1 MFESVNSKPDFLGF
15 EHEMLKFWDEKN
27 IINKYLTKNNSSDKT
42 YSFIDGPITA
52 NNPMGVH
59 HAWGRTYKDL
69 YQRYKTMQGYE
80 QRYQNGFDG
89 QGLWIEVE
97 VEKELGFKSKKDIE
111 KFGIDKFVEL
121 CKQRV
126 DKFSDIQTKQSI
138 RLGYWMD
145 WENSY
150 HTKSDENN
158 YTIWHFLKVCY
169 EKGLL
174 YEGHDVMP
182 WCRRCGTG
190 LSEHEIVTE
199 GYQEVVHKSVY
210 VKFQLEDSLNEFLVV
225 WTTTP
230 WTLPA
235 NTAAAVNPEST
246 YIKVQQNEEYYYIG
260 KNAISFLK
268 GPFDIIDELKGA
280 DLIGREYIGP
290 FDDLPVQENV
300 KHRVIA
306 WEEVGDEGT
315 GIVHIAPGAGKEDY
329 VLGKKHQLDIIAP
342 IDDSG
347 DYIEGFG
354 KFSGLNVSVVNDLIF
369 NDLKEKNILYK
380 IEQIKHRYPVCW
392 RCGEELVFRLVTEWF
407 IAVDPFRE
415 QVMDVTRKIKWIPE
429 FGLARELDW
438 LKNMDDWMISK
449 KRYYGLALPIY
460 KCDECNSFEVIGSEY
475 ELKERSVEGWDL
487 FEGHSPHKPWVDYVK
502 IKCKNCN
509 SLVSR
514 IKDVGNP
521 WLDAGIVPY
530 STLKYRSDKDY
541 WKKWFPAD
549 WISESFPGQ
558 FRNWFYSMLAMSTI
572 LENTEPYQTVFSYA
586 LMRDEKGD
594 EMHKSKGNAIWFED
608 AADEMGVDSM
618 RWLYSRQNPANNLNF
633 GFNGSNEVKR
643 RFLIPLWNVYSFFV
657 TYANIDGFVS
667 NTNNTN
673 ESTNYL
679 DKWIISELN
688 ELIDSVTNNLDNYD
702 SATASYKVEEFIE
715 LLSNWYV
722 RRNRRRF
729 WKSENDVDKQSA
741 YQSLYQCLYTLC
753 HLLAPF
759 MPFITDKIY
768 QNLVC
773 SHDDSAPVSV
783 HLGEWPISD
792 NRLIETNLSSQ
803 VRLTKNL
810 VSLGRSVRQKSGVR
824 VRQPLS
830 KILISGALITDS
842 ELQDYMNKQISEE
855 LNVKEVIFDSQSE
868 GIFKYIV
875 NLRYDL
881 LGPRL
886 GNDVNL
892 LAEGLKN
899 IDLDIIARKV
909 ISEGYVDI
917 EGFKIAKEELNI
929 QIEDISHYS
938 SIYENN
944 YVVSLD
950 TILDKDLINEGMARE
965 FVHNVQNIRKE
976 LGFNIEDRITIE
988 FQTDDELTKAIEQF
1002 EKYIS
1007 SETLSLSTTQSSID
1021 NSRSIE
1027 SNILGKSISFYIT
1040 KVN

>member
-1 MFESVNSKPDFLGF
+1 MFEPVNSRPDFIGL
-15 EHEMLKFWDEKN
+15 EYEMMKFWDEES
-27 IINKYLTKNNSSDKT
+27 IVEKYLNKNNDADKK

-126 DKFSDIQTKQSI
+126 DKFSAIQTKQSI

-145 WENSY
+145 WDNSY

-158 YTIWHFLKVCY
+158 YTIWHFLKVCC

-174 YEGHDVMP
+174 YEGNDVMP

-199 GYQEVVHKSVY
+199 GYQEVTHKSVF
-210 VKFQLEDSLNEFLVV
+210 VKFQIQNTDNEFLII

-235 NTAAAVNPEST
+235 NIAAAVNPESI
-246 YIKVQQNEEYYYIG
+246 YIKVEQNQEYYYIA
-260 KNAISFLK
+260 KNTVSFLK
-268 GPFDIIDELKGA
+268 GPYEIVEEIKGET
-280 DLIGREYIGP
+280 LVGMEYIGP
-290 FDDLPVQENV
+290 FDNLTIQKD
-300 KHRVIA
+300 VIHKVIP

-329 VLGKKHQLDIIAP
+329 ALGKKYNLTTIAP

-347 DYIEGFG
+347 DYVDGFDKYTG
-354 KFSGLNVSVVNDLIF
+354 MNVSDVNDEIF

-380 IEQIKHRYPVCW
+380 IEQIVHRYPVCW
-392 RCGEELVFRLVTEWF
+392 RCGEELVFRLVSEWF
-407 IAVDPFRE
+407 ISVDPFRE
-415 QVMDVTRKIKWIPE
+415 QIMDVTRKIRWIPE

-460 KCDECNSFEVIGSEY
+460 KCEDCNEFEVIGSEY
-475 ELKERSVEGWDL
+475 ELKERAIEGWDL

-502 IKCKNCN
+502 IECTNCK
-509 SLVSR
+509 LPLSR

-541 WKKWFPAD
+541 WSKWFPAD

-558 FRNWFYSMLAMSTI
+558 FRNWFYSMLAMSTV
-572 LENTEPYQTVFSYA
+572 LENTEPYQNVFSYA

-633 GFNGSNEVKR
+633 GFNVANEVKR

-657 TYANIDGFVS
+657 TYANIDDFVPS
-667 NTNNTN
+667 QENRKY
-673 ESTNYL
+673 TNYL
-679 DKWIISELN
+679 DRWIISELN
-688 ELIDSVTNNLDNYD
+688 ELVEFVTNNLDNYD
-702 SATASYKVEEFIE
+702 SAAASYKVEEFIE

-729 WKSENDVDKQSA
+729 WKSENDADKQFA
-741 YQSLYQCLYTLC
+741 YQALYECLYTLC

-768 QNLVC
+768 QNLVRT
-773 SHDDSAPVSV
+773 HDNKSPKSV
-783 HLGEWPISD
+783 HLGNWPISD
-792 NRLIETNLSSQ
+792 KNLIDPNLSSQ
-803 VRLTKNL
+803 VRVSKTL
-810 VSLGRSVRQKSGVR
+810 VSLGRSVRQKSGIR
-824 VRQPLS
+824 VRQPIS
-830 KILISGALITDS
+830 QIIISGAFISDN
-842 ELQDYMNKQISEE
+842 ELQEYMNQQITEE
-855 LNVKEVIFDSQSE
+855 LNVKEVVFDNSIE

-875 NLRYDL
+875 NLRFDL

-886 GNDVNL
+886 GNDINL
-892 LAEGLKN
+892 VANTLKN
-899 IDLDIIARKV
+899 MDSDLIAREA
-909 ISEGYVDI
+909 ISKGYVEIDGI
-917 EGFKIAKEELNI
+917 KIDKEEFNI
-929 QIEDISHYS
+929 QIEDISHFS

-944 YVVSLD
+944 YVVSLN
-950 TILDKDLINEGMARE
+950 TTLDENLINEGIARE
-965 FVHNVQNIRKE
+965 FIHNVQNIRKDS
-976 LGFNIEDRITIE
+976 GFNIEDRISIE
-988 FQTDDELTKAIEQF
+988 FEGDEELSKAILQF

-1007 SETLSLSTTQSSID
+1007 SETLALNLQKSNLNKKSDFEST
-1021 NSRSIE
+1021 
-1027 SNILGKSISFYIT
+1027 ILGKSISLNVS
-1040 KVN
+1040 KVH

>member
-1 MFESVNSKPDFLGF
+1 MFEPVNSRPDFIGL
-15 EHEMLKFWDEKN
+15 EYEMMKFWDEES
-27 IINKYLTKNNSSDKT
+27 IVEKYLNKNNDADKK

-126 DKFSDIQTKQSI
+126 DKFSAIQTKQSI

-145 WENSY
+145 WDNSY

-158 YTIWHFLKVCY
+158 YTIWHFLKVCC

-174 YEGHDVMP
+174 YEGNDVMP

-199 GYQEVVHKSVY
+199 GYQEVTHKSVF
-210 VKFQLEDSLNEFLVV
+210 VKFQIQNTDNEFLII

-235 NTAAAVNPEST
+235 NIAAAVNPESI
-246 YIKVQQNEEYYYIG
+246 YIKVEQNQEYYYIA
-260 KNAISFLK
+260 KNTVSFLK
-268 GPFDIIDELKGA
+268 GPYEIVEEIKGET
-280 DLIGREYIGP
+280 LVGMEYIGP
-290 FDDLPVQENV
+290 FDNLTIQKD
-300 KHRVIA
+300 VIHKVIP

-315 GIVHIAPGAGKEDY
+315 GIVHFAPGGGKEDY
-329 VLGKKHQLDIIAP
+329 ALGKKYNLTTIAP

-347 DYIEGFG
+347 DYVDGFDKYTG
-354 KFSGLNVSVVNDLIF
+354 MNVSDVNDEIF

-380 IEQIKHRYPVCW
+380 IEQIVHRYPVCW
-392 RCGEELVFRLVTEWF
+392 RCGEELVFRLVSEWF
-407 IAVDPFRE
+407 ISVDPFRE
-415 QVMDVTRKIKWIPE
+415 QIMDVTRKIRWIPE

-460 KCDECNSFEVIGSEY
+460 KCEDCNEFEVIGSEY
-475 ELKERSVEGWDL
+475 ELKERAIEGWDL

-502 IKCKNCN
+502 IECTNCK
-509 SLVSR
+509 LPLSR

-541 WKKWFPAD
+541 WSKWFPAD

-558 FRNWFYSMLAMSTI
+558 FRNWFYSMLAMSTV
-572 LENTEPYQTVFSYA
+572 LENTEPYQNVFSYA

-633 GFNGSNEVKR
+633 GFNVANEVKR

-657 TYANIDGFVS
+657 TYANIDDFVPS
-667 NTNNTN
+667 QENRKY
-673 ESTNYL
+673 TNYL
-679 DKWIISELN
+679 DRWIISELN
-688 ELIDSVTNNLDNYD
+688 ELVEFVTNNLDNYD
-702 SATASYKVEEFIE
+702 SAAASYKVEEFIE

-729 WKSENDVDKQSA
+729 WKSENDADKQFA
-741 YQSLYQCLYTLC
+741 YQALYECLYTLC

-768 QNLVC
+768 QNLVRT
-773 SHDDSAPVSV
+773 HDNKSPKSV
-783 HLGEWPISD
+783 HLGNWPISD
-792 NRLIETNLSSQ
+792 KNLIDPNLSSQ
-803 VRLTKNL
+803 VRLSKTL
-810 VSLGRSVRQKSGVR
+810 VSLGRSVRQKSGIR
-824 VRQPLS
+824 VRQPIS
-830 KILISGALITDS
+830 QIIISGAFISDN
-842 ELQDYMNKQISEE
+842 ELQEYMNQQITEE
-855 LNVKEVIFDSQSE
+855 LNVKEVVFDNSIE

-875 NLRYDL
+875 NLRFDL

-886 GNDVNL
+886 GNDINL
-892 LAEGLKN
+892 VANTLKN
-899 IDLDIIARKV
+899 MDSDLIAREA
-909 ISEGYVDI
+909 ISKGYVEIDGI
-917 EGFKIAKEELNI
+917 KIDKEEFNI
-929 QIEDISHYS
+929 QIEDISHFS

-944 YVVSLD
+944 YVVSLN
-950 TILDKDLINEGMARE
+950 TTLDENLINEGIARE
-965 FVHNVQNIRKE
+965 FIHNVQNIRKDS
-976 LGFNIEDRITIE
+976 GFNIEDRISIE
-988 FQTDDELTKAIEQF
+988 FEGDEELSKAILQF

-1007 SETLSLSTTQSSID
+1007 SETLALNLQKSNLNKKSDFEST
-1021 NSRSIE
+1021 
-1027 SNILGKSISFYIT
+1027 ILGKSISLNVS
-1040 KVN
+1040 KVH

>member
-1 MFESVNSKPDFLGF
+1 MFEPVNSRPDFIGL
-15 EHEMLKFWDEKN
+15 EYEMMKFWDEES
-27 IINKYLTKNNSSDKT
+27 IVEKYLNKNNDADKK

-126 DKFSDIQTKQSI
+126 DKFSAIQTKQSI

-145 WENSY
+145 WDNSY

-158 YTIWHFLKVCY
+158 YTIWHFLKVCC

-174 YEGHDVMP
+174 YEGNDVMP

-199 GYQEVVHKSVY
+199 GYQEVTHKSVF
-210 VKFQLEDSLNEFLVV
+210 VKFQIQNTDNEFLII

-235 NTAAAVNPEST
+235 NIAAAVNPESI
-246 YIKVQQNEEYYYIG
+246 YIKVEQNQEYYDIA
-260 KNAISFLK
+260 KNTVSFLK
-268 GPFDIIDELKGA
+268 GPYEIVEEIKGET
-280 DLIGREYIGP
+280 LVGMEYIGP
-290 FDDLPVQENV
+290 FDNLTIQKD
-300 KHRVIA
+300 VIHKVIP

-329 VLGKKHQLDIIAP
+329 ALGKKYNLTTIAP

-347 DYIEGFG
+347 DYVDGFDKYTG
-354 KFSGLNVSVVNDLIF
+354 MNVSNVNDEIF

-380 IEQIKHRYPVCW
+380 IEQIVHRYPVCW
-392 RCGEELVFRLVTEWF
+392 RCGEELVFRLVSEWF
-407 IAVDPFRE
+407 ISVDPFRE
-415 QVMDVTRKIKWIPE
+415 QIMDVTRKIRWIPE

-460 KCDECNSFEVIGSEY
+460 KCEDCNEFEVIGSEY
-475 ELKERSVEGWDL
+475 ELKERAIEGWDL

-502 IKCKNCN
+502 IECTNCK
-509 SLVSR
+509 LPLSR

-541 WKKWFPAD
+541 WSKWFPAD

-558 FRNWFYSMLAMSTI
+558 FRNWFYSMLAMSTV
-572 LENTEPYQTVFSYA
+572 LENTEPYQNVFSYA

-633 GFNGSNEVKR
+633 GFNVANEVKR

-657 TYANIDGFVS
+657 TYANIDDFVPS
-667 NTNNTN
+667 QENRKY
-673 ESTNYL
+673 TNYL
-679 DKWIISELN
+679 DRWIISELN
-688 ELIDSVTNNLDNYD
+688 ELVEFVTNNLDNYD
-702 SATASYKVEEFIE
+702 SAAASYKVEEFIE

-729 WKSENDVDKQSA
+729 WKSENDADKQFA
-741 YQSLYQCLYTLC
+741 YQALYECLYTLC

-768 QNLVC
+768 QNLVRT
-773 SHDDSAPVSV
+773 HDNKSPKSV
-783 HLGEWPISD
+783 HLGNWPISD
-792 NRLIETNLSSQ
+792 KNLIDPNLSSQ
-803 VRLTKNL
+803 VRLSKTL
-810 VSLGRSVRQKSGVR
+810 VSLGRSVRQKSGIR
-824 VRQPLS
+824 VRQPIS
-830 KILISGALITDS
+830 QIIISGAFISDN
-842 ELQDYMNKQISEE
+842 ELQEYMNQQITEE
-855 LNVKEVIFDSQSE
+855 LNVKEVVFDNSIE

-875 NLRYDL
+875 NLRFDL

-886 GNDVNL
+886 GNDINL
-892 LAEGLKN
+892 VANTLKN
-899 IDLDIIARKV
+899 MDSDLIAREA
-909 ISEGYVDI
+909 ISKGYVEIDGI
-917 EGFKIAKEELNI
+917 KIDKEEFNI
-929 QIEDISHYS
+929 QIEDISHFS

-944 YVVSLD
+944 YVVSLN
-950 TILDKDLINEGMARE
+950 TTLDENLINEGIARE
-965 FVHNVQNIRKE
+965 FIHNVQNIRKDS
-976 LGFNIEDRITIE
+976 GFNIEDRISIE
-988 FQTDDELTKAIEQF
+988 FEGDEELSKAILQF

-1007 SETLSLSTTQSSID
+1007 SETLALNLQKSNLNKKSDFEST
-1021 NSRSIE
+1021 
-1027 SNILGKSISFYIT
+1027 ILGKSISLNVS
-1040 KVN
+1040 KVH

>member
-1 MFESVNSKPDFLGF
+1 MFEPVNSRPDFIGL
-15 EHEMLKFWDEKN
+15 EYEMMKFWDEES
-27 IINKYLTKNNSSDKT
+27 IVEKYLNKNNDADKK

-126 DKFSDIQTKQSI
+126 DKFSAIQTKQSI

-145 WENSY
+145 WDNSY

-158 YTIWHFLKVCY
+158 YTIWHFLKVCC

-174 YEGHDVMP
+174 YEGNDVMP

-199 GYQEVVHKSVY
+199 GYQEVTHKSVF
-210 VKFQLEDSLNEFLVV
+210 VKFQIQNTDNEFLII

-235 NTAAAVNPEST
+235 NIAAAVNPESI
-246 YIKVQQNEEYYYIG
+246 YIKVEQNQEYYYIA
-260 KNAISFLK
+260 KITVSFLK
-268 GPFDIIDELKGA
+268 GPYEIVEEIKGET
-280 DLIGREYIGP
+280 LVGMEYIGP
-290 FDDLPVQENV
+290 FDNLTIQKD
-300 KHRVIA
+300 VIHKVIP

-329 VLGKKHQLDIIAP
+329 ALGKKYNLTTIAP

-347 DYIEGFG
+347 DYVDGFDKYTG
-354 KFSGLNVSVVNDLIF
+354 MNVSDVNDEIF

-380 IEQIKHRYPVCW
+380 IEQIVHRYPVCW
-392 RCGEELVFRLVTEWF
+392 RCGEELVFRLVSEWF
-407 IAVDPFRE
+407 ISVDPFRE
-415 QVMDVTRKIKWIPE
+415 QIMDVTRKIRWIPE

-460 KCDECNSFEVIGSEY
+460 KCEDCNEFEVIGSEY
-475 ELKERSVEGWDL
+475 ELKERAIEGWDL

-502 IKCKNCN
+502 IECTNCK
-509 SLVSR
+509 LPLSR

-541 WKKWFPAD
+541 WSKWFPAD

-558 FRNWFYSMLAMSTI
+558 FRNWFYSMLAMSTV
-572 LENTEPYQTVFSYA
+572 LENTEPYQNVFSYA

-633 GFNGSNEVKR
+633 GFNVANEVKR

-657 TYANIDGFVS
+657 TYANIDDFVPS
-667 NTNNTN
+667 QENRKY
-673 ESTNYL
+673 TNYL
-679 DKWIISELN
+679 DRWIISELN
-688 ELIDSVTNNLDNYD
+688 ELVEFVTNNLDNYD
-702 SATASYKVEEFIE
+702 SAAASYKVEEFIE

-729 WKSENDVDKQSA
+729 WKSENDADKQFA
-741 YQSLYQCLYTLC
+741 YQALYECLYTLC

-768 QNLVC
+768 QNLVRT
-773 SHDDSAPVSV
+773 HDNKSPKSV
-783 HLGEWPISD
+783 HLGNWPISD
-792 NRLIETNLSSQ
+792 KNLIDPNLSSQ
-803 VRLTKNL
+803 VRLSKTL
-810 VSLGRSVRQKSGVR
+810 VSLGRSVRQKSGIR
-824 VRQPLS
+824 VRQPIS
-830 KILISGALITDS
+830 QIIISGAFISDN
-842 ELQDYMNKQISEE
+842 ELQEYMNQQITEE
-855 LNVKEVIFDSQSE
+855 LNVKEVVFDNSIE

-875 NLRYDL
+875 NLRFDL

-886 GNDVNL
+886 GNDINL
-892 LAEGLKN
+892 VANTLKN
-899 IDLDIIARKV
+899 MDSDLIAREA
-909 ISEGYVDI
+909 ISKGYVEIDGI
-917 EGFKIAKEELNI
+917 KIDKEEFNI
-929 QIEDISHYS
+929 QIEDISHFS

-944 YVVSLD
+944 YVVSLN
-950 TILDKDLINEGMARE
+950 TTLDENLINEGIARE
-965 FVHNVQNIRKE
+965 FIHNVQNIRKDS
-976 LGFNIEDRITIE
+976 GFNIEDRISIE
-988 FQTDDELTKAIEQF
+988 FEGDEELSKAILQF

-1007 SETLSLSTTQSSID
+1007 SETLALNLQKSNLNKKSDFEST
-1021 NSRSIE
+1021 
-1027 SNILGKSISFYIT
+1027 ILGKSISLNVS
-1040 KVN
+1040 KVH

>member
-1 MFESVNSKPDFLGF
+1 MFEPVNSRPDFIGL
-15 EHEMLKFWDEKN
+15 EYEMMKFWDDET
-27 IINKYLTKNNSSDKT
+27 IVDQYLNKNNEAEKK

-126 DKFSDIQTKQSI
+126 DKFSDIQTRQSI

-145 WENSY
+145 WDNSY

-158 YTIWHFLKVCY
+158 YTIWHFLKVCC

-174 YEGHDVMP
+174 YEGNDVMP

-199 GYQEVVHKSVY
+199 GYQEVTHKSVY
-210 VKFQLEDSLNEFLVV
+210 VKFQIQNTDNEFLII

-235 NTAAAVNPEST
+235 NIAAAVNPESI
-246 YIKVQQNEEYYYIG
+246 YIKVEQNQEYYYIA
-260 KNAISFLK
+260 KNTVSFLK
-268 GPFDIIDELKGA
+268 GPYEIIEEIKGET
-280 DLIGREYIGP
+280 LIGTEYIGP
-290 FDDLPVQENV
+290 FDNLTIQKEVIH
-300 KHRVIA
+300 KVIA

-329 VLGKKHQLDIIAP
+329 ALGKKYNLTTIAP

-347 DYIEGFG
+347 DYVEGFDKYTG
-354 KFSGLNVSVVNDLIF
+354 MNVSAVNDEIF
-369 NDLKEKNILYK
+369 KDLKEKNILYK

-392 RCGEELVFRLVTEWF
+392 RCGEELVFRLVSEWF
-407 IAVDPFRE
+407 ISVDPFRE
-415 QVMDVTRKIKWIPE
+415 QIMDVTRKIKWIPE

-460 KCDECNSFEVIGSEY
+460 KCEECNEFEVIGSEY
-475 ELKERSVEGWDL
+475 ELKERAIEGWDL

-502 IKCKNCN
+502 IECKKCKVP
-509 SLVSR
+509 LSR

-530 STLKYRSDKDY
+530 STLKYRSDKEY
-541 WKKWFPAD
+541 WSKWFPAD

-558 FRNWFYSMLAMSTI
+558 FRNWFYSMLAMSTV
-572 LENTEPYQTVFSYA
+572 LENTEPYQNVFSYA

-633 GFNGSNEVKR
+633 GFNVANEVKR

-657 TYANIDGFVS
+657 TYANIDDFVPS
-667 NTNNTN
+667 K
-673 ESTNYL
+673 ESRQYTNYL

-688 ELIDSVTNNLDNYD
+688 ELVEFVTNSLDNYD
-702 SATASYKVEEFIE
+702 SAAASYKVEEFIE

-729 WKSENDVDKQSA
+729 WKSENDEDKQFA
-741 YQSLYQCLYTLC
+741 YQALYDCLYTLC

-768 QNLVC
+768 QNLVR
-773 SHDDSAPVSV
+773 SHNNKSPKSV
-783 HLGEWPISD
+783 HLGDWPISNKNLVD
-792 NRLIETNLSSQ
+792 PNLSSQ
-803 VRLTKNL
+803 VRLSKTL
-810 VSLGRSVRQKSGVR
+810 VSLGRSVRQKSGIR
-824 VRQPLS
+824 VRQPIS
-830 KILISGALITDS
+830 QIIISGAFISDN
-842 ELQDYMNKQISEE
+842 ELQEYMNQQITEE
-855 LNVKEVIFDSQSE
+855 LNVKEVVFDNKIE

-886 GNDVNL
+886 GNDINL
-892 LAEGLKN
+892 VANSLKN
-899 IDLDIIARKV
+899 MDSDLIAREA
-909 ISEGYVDI
+909 IANGYVEIDGI
-917 EGFKIAKEELNI
+917 KIDKEEFNI
-929 QIEDISHYS
+929 QIEDISHFS

-944 YVVSLD
+944 YVVSLN
-950 TILDKDLINEGMARE
+950 TILDENLINEGIARE
-965 FVHNVQNIRKE
+965 FIHNVQNIRKDS
-976 LGFNIEDRITIE
+976 GFNIEDRISIE
-988 FQTDDELTKAIEQF
+988 FEGDAELQF

-1007 SETLSLSTTQSSID
+1007 SETLAL
-1021 NSRSIE
+1021 NLKE
-1027 SNILGKSISFYIT
+1027 SNLNLNGDFKSTILGKEISLNIS
-1040 KVN
+1040 KVL

>member
-1 MFESVNSKPDFLGF
+1 MFEPVNSRPDFIGL
-15 EHEMLKFWDEKN
+15 EYEMMKFWDEES
-27 IINKYLTKNNSSDKT
+27 IVEKYLNKNNDADKK

-126 DKFSDIQTKQSI
+126 DKFSAIQTKQSI

-145 WENSY
+145 WDNCY

-158 YTIWHFLKVCY
+158 YTIWHFLKVCC

-174 YEGHDVMP
+174 YEGNDVMP

-199 GYQEVVHKSVY
+199 GYQEVTHKSVF
-210 VKFQLEDSLNEFLVV
+210 VKFQIQNTDNEFLII

-235 NTAAAVNPEST
+235 NIAAAVNPESI
-246 YIKVQQNEEYYYIG
+246 YIKVEQNQEYYYIA
-260 KNAISFLK
+260 KNTVSFLK
-268 GPFDIIDELKGA
+268 GPYEIVEEIKGET
-280 DLIGREYIGP
+280 LVGMEYIGP
-290 FDDLPVQENV
+290 FDNLTIQKD
-300 KHRVIA
+300 VIHKVIP

-329 VLGKKHQLDIIAP
+329 ALGKKYNLTTIAP

-347 DYIEGFG
+347 DYVDGFDKYTG
-354 KFSGLNVSVVNDLIF
+354 MNVSDVNDEIF

-380 IEQIKHRYPVCW
+380 IEQIVHRYPVCW
-392 RCGEELVFRLVTEWF
+392 RCGEELVFRLVSEWF
-407 IAVDPFRE
+407 ISVDPFRE
-415 QVMDVTRKIKWIPE
+415 QIMDVTRKIRWIPE

-460 KCDECNSFEVIGSEY
+460 KCEDCNEFEVIGSEY
-475 ELKERSVEGWDL
+475 ELKERAIEGWDL

-502 IKCKNCN
+502 IECTNCK
-509 SLVSR
+509 LPLSR

-541 WKKWFPAD
+541 WSKWFPAD

-558 FRNWFYSMLAMSTI
+558 FRNWFYSMLAMSTV
-572 LENTEPYQTVFSYA
+572 LENTEPYQNVFSYA

-633 GFNGSNEVKR
+633 GFNVANEVKR

-657 TYANIDGFVS
+657 TYANIDDFVPS
-667 NTNNTN
+667 QENRKY
-673 ESTNYL
+673 TNYL
-679 DKWIISELN
+679 DRWIISELN
-688 ELIDSVTNNLDNYD
+688 ELVEFVTNNLDNYD
-702 SATASYKVEEFIE
+702 SAAASYKVEEFIE

-729 WKSENDVDKQSA
+729 WKSENDADKQFA
-741 YQSLYQCLYTLC
+741 YQALYECLYTLC

-768 QNLVC
+768 QNLVRT
-773 SHDDSAPVSV
+773 HDNKSPKSV
-783 HLGEWPISD
+783 HLGNWPISD
-792 NRLIETNLSSQ
+792 KNLIDPNLSSQ
-803 VRLTKNL
+803 VRLSKTL
-810 VSLGRSVRQKSGVR
+810 VSLGRSVRQKSGIR
-824 VRQPLS
+824 VRQPIS
-830 KILISGALITDS
+830 QIIISGAFISDN
-842 ELQDYMNKQISEE
+842 ELQEYMNQQITEE
-855 LNVKEVIFDSQSE
+855 LNVKEVVFDNSIE

-875 NLRYDL
+875 NLRFDL

-886 GNDVNL
+886 GNDINL
-892 LAEGLKN
+892 VANTLKN
-899 IDLDIIARKV
+899 MDSDLIAREA
-909 ISEGYVDI
+909 ISKGYVEIDGI
-917 EGFKIAKEELNI
+917 KIDKEEFNI
-929 QIEDISHYS
+929 QIEDISHFS

-944 YVVSLD
+944 YVVSLN
-950 TILDKDLINEGMARE
+950 TTLDENLINEGIARE
-965 FVHNVQNIRKE
+965 FIHNVQNIRKDS
-976 LGFNIEDRITIE
+976 GFNIEDRISIE
-988 FQTDDELTKAIEQF
+988 FEGDEELSKAILQF

-1007 SETLSLSTTQSSID
+1007 SETLALNLQKSNLNKKSDFEST
-1021 NSRSIE
+1021 
-1027 SNILGKSISFYIT
+1027 ILGKSISLNVS
-1040 KVN
+1040 KVH

>member
-1 MFESVNSKPDFLGF
+1 MFEPVNSRPDFIGL
-15 EHEMLKFWDEKN
+15 EYEMMKFWDKES
-27 IINKYLTKNNSSDKT
+27 IVEKYLNKNNDADKK

-111 KFGIDKFVEL
+111 KFGVDKFVEL

-126 DKFSDIQTKQSI
+126 DKFSAIQTKQSI

-145 WENSY
+145 WDNSY

-174 YEGHDVMP
+174 YEGNDVMP

-199 GYQEVVHKSVY
+199 GYQEVTHKSVF
-210 VKFQLEDSLNEFLVV
+210 VKFKIQNTDNEYLII

-235 NTAAAVNPEST
+235 NIAAAVNPEST
-246 YIKVQQNEEYYYIG
+246 YIKVEQNQEYYYIAQ
-260 KNAISFLK
+260 NAVSFLK
-268 GPFDIIDELKGA
+268 GPYEIIEEIKGET
-280 DLIGREYIGP
+280 LVGIEYIGP
-290 FDDLPVQENV
+290 FDNLSIQKDVI
-300 KHRVIA
+300 HRVIP

-329 VLGKKHQLDIIAP
+329 ALGKKYNLTTIAP

-347 DYIEGFG
+347 DYVDGFDKYTG
-354 KFSGLNVSVVNDLIF
+354 MNVSTVNDTIF
-369 NDLKEKNILYK
+369 SDLKEKSILYK

-392 RCGEELVFRLVTEWF
+392 RCGEELVFRLVSEWF
-407 IAVDPFRE
+407 ISVDPFR
-415 QVMDVTRKIKWIPE
+415 QQIMDVTRKIRWIPE

-460 KCDECNSFEVIGSEY
+460 KCEECNEFEVIGSEY
-475 ELKERSVEGWDL
+475 ELKERSIEGWDL

-502 IKCKNCN
+502 IECKNCK
-509 SLVSR
+509 SVLSR

-541 WKKWFPAD
+541 WSKWFPAD

-558 FRNWFYSMLAMSTI
+558 FRNWFYSMLAMSTV
-572 LENTEPYQTVFSYA
+572 LENTEPYQNVFSYA
-586 LMRDEKGD
+586 LMRDEKGY

-608 AADEMGVDSM
+608 AADDMGVDSM

-633 GFNGSNEVKR
+633 GFNVANEVKR

-657 TYANIDGFVS
+657 TYANIDNFIPS
-667 NTNNTN
+667 LENRKY
-673 ESTNYL
+673 TNYL
-679 DKWIISELN
+679 DRWIISELN
-688 ELIDSVTNNLDNYD
+688 ELVEFVTNNLDNYD
-702 SATASYKVEEFIE
+702 SAAASYKVEEFIE

-729 WKSENDVDKQSA
+729 WKSENDEDKQYA
-741 YQSLYQCLYTLC
+741 YQALYDCLYTLC

-768 QNLVC
+768 QNLVR
-773 SHDDSAPVSV
+773 SHNNQTPSSV
-783 HLGEWPISD
+783 HLGEWPIAD
-792 NRLIETNLSSQ
+792 KNLIDPNLSSQ
-803 VRLTKNL
+803 VRLSKTL
-810 VSLGRSVRQKSGVR
+810 VSLGRSVRQKTGIR
-824 VRQPLS
+824 VRQPIS
-830 KILISGALITDS
+830 QIIISGAFISDN
-842 ELQDYMNKQISEE
+842 ELQDYMNQQISEE
-855 LNVKEVIFDSQSE
+855 LNVKEVVFDNQIE

-881 LGPRL
+881 LGPKL
-886 GNDVNL
+886 GNDINRVSDS
-892 LAEGLKN
+892 LK
-899 IDLDIIARKV
+899 IMDTDLVAREAIAK
-909 ISEGYVDI
+909 GYVEIDDI
-917 EGFKIAKEELNI
+917 KIDKDEFNI
-929 QIEDISHYS
+929 QIEDISHFS

-944 YVVSLD
+944 YVVSLN
-950 TILDKDLINEGMARE
+950 TTLDENLINEGIARE
-965 FVHNVQNIRKE
+965 FIHYIQNIRKE
-976 LGFNIEDRITIE
+976 VGFNIEDRINIE
-988 FQTDDELTKAIEQF
+988 FEGDKELTSAILQF
-1002 EKYIS
+1002 ENYIS
-1007 SETLSLSTTQSSID
+1007 SETLALNIQ
-1021 NSRSIE
+1021 E
-1027 SNILGKSISFYIT
+1027 SNIEENSGFKSTILGKDISLNIS
-1040 KVN
+1040 KIL

>member
-1 MFESVNSKPDFLGF
+1 MFEPVNSRPDFIGL
-15 EHEMLKFWDEKN
+15 EYEMMKFWDEES
-27 IINKYLTKNNSSDKT
+27 IVEKYLNKNNDADKK

-126 DKFSDIQTKQSI
+126 DKFSAIQTKQSI

-145 WENSY
+145 WDNSY

-158 YTIWHFLKVCY
+158 YTIWHFLKVCC

-174 YEGHDVMP
+174 YEGNDVMP

-199 GYQEVVHKSVY
+199 GYQEVTHKSVF
-210 VKFQLEDSLNEFLVV
+210 VKFQIQNTDNEFLII

-235 NTAAAVNPEST
+235 NIAAAVNPESI
-246 YIKVQQNEEYYYIG
+246 YIKVEQNQEYYYIA
-260 KNAISFLK
+260 KNTVSFLK
-268 GPFDIIDELKGA
+268 GPYEIVEEIKGET
-280 DLIGREYIGP
+280 LVGMEYIGP
-290 FDDLPVQENV
+290 FDNLTIQKD
-300 KHRVIA
+300 VIHKVIP

-329 VLGKKHQLDIIAP
+329 ALGKKYNLTTIAP

-347 DYIEGFG
+347 DYVDGFDKYTG
-354 KFSGLNVSVVNDLIF
+354 MNVSDVNDEIF

-380 IEQIKHRYPVCW
+380 IEQIVHRYPVCW
-392 RCGEELVFRLVTEWF
+392 RCGEELVFRLVSEWF
-407 IAVDPFRE
+407 ISVDPFRE
-415 QVMDVTRKIKWIPE
+415 QIMDVTRKIRWIPE

-460 KCDECNSFEVIGSEY
+460 KCEDCNEFEVIGSEY
-475 ELKERSVEGWDL
+475 ELKERAIEGWDL

-502 IKCKNCN
+502 IECTNCK
-509 SLVSR
+509 LPLSR

-541 WKKWFPAD
+541 WSKWFPAD

-558 FRNWFYSMLAMSTI
+558 FRNWFYSMLAMSTV
-572 LENTEPYQTVFSYA
+572 LENTEPYQNVFSYA

-633 GFNGSNEVKR
+633 GFNVANEVKR

-657 TYANIDGFVS
+657 TYANIDDFVPS
-667 NTNNTN
+667 QENRKY
-673 ESTNYL
+673 TNYL
-679 DKWIISELN
+679 DRWIISELN
-688 ELIDSVTNNLDNYD
+688 ELVEFVTNNLDNYD
-702 SATASYKVEEFIE
+702 SAAASYKVEEFIE

-729 WKSENDVDKQSA
+729 WKSENDADKQFA
-741 YQSLYQCLYTLC
+741 YQALYECLYTLC

-768 QNLVC
+768 QNLVRT
-773 SHDDSAPVSV
+773 HDNKSPKSV
-783 HLGEWPISD
+783 HLGNWPISD
-792 NRLIETNLSSQ
+792 KNLIDPNLSSQ
-803 VRLTKNL
+803 VRLSKTL
-810 VSLGRSVRQKSGVR
+810 VSLGRSVRQKSGIR
-824 VRQPLS
+824 VRQPIS
-830 KILISGALITDS
+830 QIIISGAFISDN
-842 ELQDYMNKQISEE
+842 ELQEYMNQQITEE
-855 LNVKEVIFDSQSE
+855 LNVKEVVFDNSIE

-875 NLRYDL
+875 NLRFDL

-886 GNDVNL
+886 GNDINL
-892 LAEGLKN
+892 VANTLKN
-899 IDLDIIARKV
+899 MDSDLIAREA
-909 ISEGYVDI
+909 ISKGYVEIDGI
-917 EGFKIAKEELNI
+917 KIDKEEFNI
-929 QIEDISHYS
+929 QIEDISHFS

-944 YVVSLD
+944 YVVSLN
-950 TILDKDLINEGMARE
+950 TTLDENLINEGIARE
-965 FVHNVQNIRKE
+965 FIHNVQNIRKDS
-976 LGFNIEDRITIE
+976 GFNIEDRISIE
-988 FQTDDELTKAIEQF
+988 FEGDEELSKAILQF

-1007 SETLSLSTTQSSID
+1007 SETLALNLQKSNLNKKSDFEST
-1021 NSRSIE
+1021 
-1027 SNILGKSISFYIT
+1027 ILGKSISLNVS
-1040 KVN
+1040 KVH

>member
-1 MFESVNSKPDFLGF
+1 MFEPVNSRPDFIGL
-15 EHEMLKFWDEKN
+15 EYEMMKFWDEES
-27 IINKYLTKNNSSDKT
+27 IVEKYLNKNNDADKK

-126 DKFSDIQTKQSI
+126 DKFSAIQTKQSI

-145 WENSY
+145 WDNSY

-158 YTIWHFLKVCY
+158 YTIWHFLKVCC

-174 YEGHDVMP
+174 YEGNDVMP

-199 GYQEVVHKSVY
+199 GYQEVTHKSVF
-210 VKFQLEDSLNEFLVV
+210 VKFQIQNTDNEFLII

-235 NTAAAVNPEST
+235 NIAAAVNPESI
-246 YIKVQQNEEYYYIG
+246 YIKVEQNQEYYYIA
-260 KNAISFLK
+260 KNTVSFLK
-268 GPFDIIDELKGA
+268 GPYEIVEEIKGET
-280 DLIGREYIGP
+280 LVGMEYIGP
-290 FDDLPVQENV
+290 FDNLTIQKE
-300 KHRVIA
+300 VIHKVIP

-329 VLGKKHQLDIIAP
+329 ALGKKYNLTTIAP

-347 DYIEGFG
+347 DYVDGFDKYTG
-354 KFSGLNVSVVNDLIF
+354 MNVSNVNDEIF

-380 IEQIKHRYPVCW
+380 IEQIVHRYPVCW
-392 RCGEELVFRLVTEWF
+392 RCGEELVFRLVSEWF
-407 IAVDPFRE
+407 ISVDPFRE
-415 QVMDVTRKIKWIPE
+415 QIMDVTRKIRWIPE

-460 KCDECNSFEVIGSEY
+460 KCEDCNEFEVIGSEY
-475 ELKERSVEGWDL
+475 ELKERAIEGWDL

-502 IKCKNCN
+502 IECTNCK
-509 SLVSR
+509 LPLSR

-541 WKKWFPAD
+541 WSKWFPAD

-558 FRNWFYSMLAMSTI
+558 FRNWFYSMLAMSTV
-572 LENTEPYQTVFSYA
+572 LENTEPYQNVFSYA

-633 GFNGSNEVKR
+633 GFNVANEVKR

-657 TYANIDGFVS
+657 TYANIDDFVPS
-667 NTNNTN
+667 QENRKY
-673 ESTNYL
+673 TNYL
-679 DKWIISELN
+679 DRWIISELN
-688 ELIDSVTNNLDNYD
+688 ELVEFVTNNLDNYD
-702 SATASYKVEEFIE
+702 SAAASYKVEEFIE

-729 WKSENDVDKQSA
+729 WKSENDADKQFA
-741 YQSLYQCLYTLC
+741 YQALYECLYTLC

-768 QNLVC
+768 QNLVRT
-773 SHDDSAPVSV
+773 HDNKSPESV
-783 HLGEWPISD
+783 HLGNWPISD
-792 NRLIETNLSSQ
+792 KNLIDPNLSSQ
-803 VRLTKNL
+803 VRLSKTL
-810 VSLGRSVRQKSGVR
+810 VSLGRSVRQKSGIR
-824 VRQPLS
+824 VRQPIS
-830 KILISGALITDS
+830 QIIISGAFISDN
-842 ELQDYMNKQISEE
+842 ELQEYMNQQITEE
-855 LNVKEVIFDSQSE
+855 LNVKEVIFDNTIE

-875 NLRYDL
+875 NLRFDL

-886 GNDVNL
+886 GNDINL
-892 LAEGLKN
+892 VANTLKN
-899 IDLDIIARKV
+899 MDSDLIAREA
-909 ISEGYVDI
+909 ISKGYVEIDGI
-917 EGFKIAKEELNI
+917 KIDKEEFNI
-929 QIEDISHYS
+929 QIEDISHFS

-944 YVVSLD
+944 YVVSLN
-950 TILDKDLINEGMARE
+950 TTLDENLINEGIARE
-965 FVHNVQNIRKE
+965 FIHNVQNIRKDS
-976 LGFNIEDRITIE
+976 GFNIEDRISIE
-988 FQTDDELTKAIEQF
+988 FEGDEELSKAILQF

-1007 SETLSLSTTQSSID
+1007 SETLALNLQKSNLNKKSDFEST
-1021 NSRSIE
+1021 
-1027 SNILGKSISFYIT
+1027 ILGKSISLNVS
-1040 KVN
+1040 KVH

>member
-1 MFESVNSKPDFLGF
+1 MFEPVNSRPDFIGL
-15 EHEMLKFWDEKN
+15 EYEMMKFWDEES
-27 IINKYLTKNNSSDKT
+27 IVEKYLNKNNDADKK

-69 YQRYKTMQGYE
+69 YQRYKTMQGCE

-126 DKFSDIQTKQSI
+126 DKFSAIQTKQSI

-145 WENSY
+145 WDNSY

-158 YTIWHFLKVCY
+158 YTIWHFLKVCC

-174 YEGHDVMP
+174 YEGNDVMP

-199 GYQEVVHKSVY
+199 GYQEVTHKSVF
-210 VKFQLEDSLNEFLVV
+210 VKFQIQNTDNEFLII

-235 NTAAAVNPEST
+235 NIAAAVNPESI
-246 YIKVQQNEEYYYIG
+246 YIKVEQNQEYYYIA
-260 KNAISFLK
+260 KNTVSFLK
-268 GPFDIIDELKGA
+268 GPYEIVEEIKGET
-280 DLIGREYIGP
+280 LVGMEYIGP
-290 FDDLPVQENV
+290 FDNLTIQKD
-300 KHRVIA
+300 VIHKVIP

-329 VLGKKHQLDIIAP
+329 ALGKKYNLTTIAP

-347 DYIEGFG
+347 DYVDGFDKYTG
-354 KFSGLNVSVVNDLIF
+354 MNVSNVNDEIF

-380 IEQIKHRYPVCW
+380 IEQIVHRYPVCW
-392 RCGEELVFRLVTEWF
+392 RCGEELVFRLVSEWF
-407 IAVDPFRE
+407 ISVDPFRE
-415 QVMDVTRKIKWIPE
+415 QIMDVTSKIRWIPE

-460 KCDECNSFEVIGSEY
+460 KCEDCNEFEVIGSEY
-475 ELKERSVEGWDL
+475 ELKERAIEGWDL

-502 IKCKNCN
+502 IECTNCK
-509 SLVSR
+509 LPLSR

-541 WKKWFPAD
+541 WSKWFPAD

-558 FRNWFYSMLAMSTI
+558 FRNWFYSMLAMSTV
-572 LENTEPYQTVFSYA
+572 LENTEPYQNVFSYA

-633 GFNGSNEVKR
+633 GFNVANEVKR

-657 TYANIDGFVS
+657 TYANIDDFVPS
-667 NTNNTN
+667 QENRKY
-673 ESTNYL
+673 TNYL
-679 DKWIISELN
+679 DRWIISELN
-688 ELIDSVTNNLDNYD
+688 ELVEFVTNNLDNYD
-702 SATASYKVEEFIE
+702 SAAASYKVEEFIE

-729 WKSENDVDKQSA
+729 WKSENDADKQFA
-741 YQSLYQCLYTLC
+741 YQALYECLYTLC

-768 QNLVC
+768 QNLVRT
-773 SHDDSAPVSV
+773 HDNKSPKSV
-783 HLGEWPISD
+783 HLGNWPISD
-792 NRLIETNLSSQ
+792 KNLIDPNLSSQ
-803 VRLTKNL
+803 VRLSKTL
-810 VSLGRSVRQKSGVR
+810 VSLGRSVRQKSGIR
-824 VRQPLS
+824 VRQPIS
-830 KILISGALITDS
+830 QIIISGAFISDN
-842 ELQDYMNKQISEE
+842 ELQEYMNQQITEE
-855 LNVKEVIFDSQSE
+855 LNVKEVVFDNSIE

-875 NLRYDL
+875 NLRFDL

-886 GNDVNL
+886 GNDINL
-892 LAEGLKN
+892 VANTLKN
-899 IDLDIIARKV
+899 MDSDLIAREA
-909 ISEGYVDI
+909 ISKGYVEIDGI
-917 EGFKIAKEELNI
+917 KIDKEEFNI
-929 QIEDISHYS
+929 QIEDISHFS

-944 YVVSLD
+944 YVVSLN
-950 TILDKDLINEGMARE
+950 TTLDENLINEGIARE
-965 FVHNVQNIRKE
+965 FIHNVQNIRKDS
-976 LGFNIEDRITIE
+976 GFNIEDRISIE
-988 FQTDDELTKAIEQF
+988 FEGDEELSKAILQF

-1007 SETLSLSTTQSSID
+1007 SETLALNLQKSNLNKKSDFEST
-1021 NSRSIE
+1021 
-1027 SNILGKSISFYIT
+1027 ILGKSISLNVS
-1040 KVN
+1040 KVH

>member
-1 MFESVNSKPDFLGF
+1 MFEPVNSRPDFIGL
-15 EHEMLKFWDEKN
+15 EYEMMKFWDEES
-27 IINKYLTKNNSSDKT
+27 IVEKYLNKNNDADKK

-126 DKFSDIQTKQSI
+126 DKFSAIQTKQSI

-145 WENSY
+145 WDNSY

-158 YTIWHFLKVCY
+158 YTIWHFLKVCC

-174 YEGHDVMP
+174 YEGNDVMP

-199 GYQEVVHKSVY
+199 GYQEVTHKSVF
-210 VKFQLEDSLNEFLVV
+210 VKFQIQNTDNEFLII

-235 NTAAAVNPEST
+235 NIAAAVNPESI
-246 YIKVQQNEEYYYIG
+246 YIKVEQNQEYYYIA
-260 KNAISFLK
+260 KNTVSFLK
-268 GPFDIIDELKGA
+268 GPYEIVEEIKGET
-280 DLIGREYIGP
+280 LVGMEYIGP
-290 FDDLPVQENV
+290 FDNLTIQKE
-300 KHRVIA
+300 VIHKVIP

-329 VLGKKHQLDIIAP
+329 ALGKKYNLTTIAP

-347 DYIEGFG
+347 DYVDGFDKYTG
-354 KFSGLNVSVVNDLIF
+354 MNVSDVNDEIF

-380 IEQIKHRYPVCW
+380 IEQIVHRYPVCW
-392 RCGEELVFRLVTEWF
+392 RCGEELVFRLVSEWF
-407 IAVDPFRE
+407 ISVDPFRE
-415 QVMDVTRKIKWIPE
+415 QIMDVTRKIRWIPE

-460 KCDECNSFEVIGSEY
+460 KCEDCNEFEVIGSEY
-475 ELKERSVEGWDL
+475 ELKQRAIEGWDL

-502 IKCKNCN
+502 IECKNCK
-509 SLVSR
+509 LPLSR

-541 WKKWFPAD
+541 WSKWFPAD

-558 FRNWFYSMLAMSTI
+558 FRNWFYSMLAMSTV
-572 LENTEPYQTVFSYA
+572 LENTEPYQNVFSYA

-633 GFNGSNEVKR
+633 GFNVANEVKR

-657 TYANIDGFVS
+657 TYANIDDFVPS
-667 NTNNTN
+667 QENRKY
-673 ESTNYL
+673 TNYL
-679 DKWIISELN
+679 DRWIISELN
-688 ELIDSVTNNLDNYD
+688 ELVEFVTNNLDNYD
-702 SATASYKVEEFIE
+702 SAAASYKVEEFIE

-729 WKSENDVDKQSA
+729 WKSENDADKQFA
-741 YQSLYQCLYTLC
+741 YQALYECLYTLC

-768 QNLVC
+768 QNLVR
-773 SHDDSAPVSV
+773 SHDNKSPKSV
-783 HLGEWPISD
+783 HLGHWPISD
-792 NRLIETNLSSQ
+792 KKLIHPNLSSQ
-803 VRLTKNL
+803 VRLSKTL
-810 VSLGRSVRQKSGVR
+810 VSLGRSVRQKSGIR
-824 VRQPLS
+824 VRQPIS
-830 KILISGALITDS
+830 QIIISGAFISDN
-842 ELQDYMNKQISEE
+842 ELQEYMNQQITEE
-855 LNVKEVIFDSQSE
+855 LNVKEVIFDNTIE

-875 NLRYDL
+875 NLRFDL

-886 GNDVNL
+886 GNDINL
-892 LAEGLKN
+892 VANTLKN
-899 IDLDIIARKV
+899 MDSDLIAREA
-909 ISEGYVDI
+909 ISKGYVEIDGI
-917 EGFKIAKEELNI
+917 KIDKEEFNI
-929 QIEDISHYS
+929 QIEDISHFS

-944 YVVSLD
+944 YVVSLN
-950 TILDKDLINEGMARE
+950 TTLDENLINEGIARE
-965 FVHNVQNIRKE
+965 FIHNVQNIRKDS
-976 LGFNIEDRITIE
+976 GFNIEDRISIE
-988 FQTDDELTKAIEQF
+988 FEGDEELSRAILQF

-1007 SETLSLSTTQSSID
+1007 SETLALNLQKSNLNKKSDFEST
-1021 NSRSIE
+1021 
-1027 SNILGKSISFYIT
+1027 ILGKSISLNVS
-1040 KVN
+1040 KVP

>member
-1 MFESVNSKPDFLGF
+1 MFEPVNSRPDFIGL
-15 EHEMLKFWDEKN
+15 EYEMMKFWDDET
-27 IINKYLTKNNSSDKT
+27 IVDQYLNKNNESEKK

-126 DKFSDIQTKQSI
+126 DKFSDIQTRQSI

-145 WENSY
+145 WDNSY

-158 YTIWHFLKVCY
+158 YTIWHFLKVCC

-174 YEGHDVMP
+174 YEGNDVMP

-199 GYQEVVHKSVY
+199 GYQEVTHKSVY
-210 VKFQLEDSLNEFLVV
+210 VKFQIQNTDNEFLII

-235 NTAAAVNPEST
+235 NIAAAVNPESI
-246 YIKVQQNEEYYYIG
+246 YIKVEQNQEYYYIA
-260 KNAISFLK
+260 KNTVSFLK
-268 GPFDIIDELKGA
+268 GPYEIIEEIKGET
-280 DLIGREYIGP
+280 LIGTEYIGP
-290 FDDLPVQENV
+290 FDNLTIQKEVIH
-300 KHRVIA
+300 KVIA

-329 VLGKKHQLDIIAP
+329 ALGKKYNLTTIAP

-347 DYIEGFG
+347 DYVEGFDKYTG
-354 KFSGLNVSVVNDLIF
+354 MNVSAVNDEIF
-369 NDLKEKNILYK
+369 KDLKEKNILYK

-392 RCGEELVFRLVTEWF
+392 RCGEELVFRLVSEWF
-407 IAVDPFRE
+407 ISVDPFRE
-415 QVMDVTRKIKWIPE
+415 QIMDVTRKIKWIPE

-460 KCDECNSFEVIGSEY
+460 KCEECNEFEVIGSEY
-475 ELKERSVEGWDL
+475 ELKERAIEGWDL

-502 IKCKNCN
+502 IECKKCKVP
-509 SLVSR
+509 LSR

-530 STLKYRSDKDY
+530 STLKYRSDKEY
-541 WKKWFPAD
+541 WSKWFPAD

-558 FRNWFYSMLAMSTI
+558 FRNWFYSMLAMSTV
-572 LENTEPYQTVFSYA
+572 LENTEPYQNVFSYA

-633 GFNGSNEVKR
+633 GFNVANEVKR

-657 TYANIDGFVS
+657 TYANIDDFVPS
-667 NTNNTN
+667 Q
-673 ESTNYL
+673 ESRQYTNYL

-688 ELIDSVTNNLDNYD
+688 ELVEFVTNSLDNYD
-702 SATASYKVEEFIE
+702 SAAASYKVEEFIE

-729 WKSENDVDKQSA
+729 WKSENDEDKQFA
-741 YQSLYQCLYTLC
+741 YQALYDCLYTLC

-768 QNLVC
+768 QNLVR
-773 SHDDSAPVSV
+773 SHNNQSPKSV
-783 HLGEWPISD
+783 HLGDWPTSNKNLVD
-792 NRLIETNLSSQ
+792 PNLSSQ
-803 VRLTKNL
+803 VRLSKTL
-810 VSLGRSVRQKSGVR
+810 VSLGRSVRQKSGIR
-824 VRQPLS
+824 VRQPIS
-830 KILISGALITDS
+830 QIIISGAFISDN
-842 ELQDYMNKQISEE
+842 ELQEYMNQQITEE
-855 LNVKEVIFDSQSE
+855 LNVKEVVFDNKIE

-886 GNDVNL
+886 GNDINL
-892 LAEGLKN
+892 VANSLKN
-899 IDLDIIARKV
+899 MDSDLIAREA
-909 ISEGYVDI
+909 IANGYVEIDGI
-917 EGFKIAKEELNI
+917 KIDKEEFNI
-929 QIEDISHYS
+929 QIEDISHFS

-944 YVVSLD
+944 YVVSLN
-950 TILDKDLINEGMARE
+950 TILDENLINEGIARE
-965 FVHNVQNIRKE
+965 FIHNVQNIRKDS
-976 LGFNIEDRITIE
+976 GFNIEDRISIE
-988 FQTDDELTKAIEQF
+988 FEGDAELSKAILQF

-1007 SETLSLSTTQSSID
+1007 SETLAL
-1021 NSRSIE
+1021 NLKE
-1027 SNILGKSISFYIT
+1027 SNLNLNGDFKSTILGKEISLNIS
-1040 KVN
+1040 KVL

>member
-1 MFESVNSKPDFLGF
+1 MFEPVNSRPDFIGL
-15 EHEMLKFWDEKN
+15 EYEMMKFWDEES
-27 IINKYLTKNNSSDKT
+27 IVEKYLNKNNDADKK

-126 DKFSDIQTKQSI
+126 DKFSAIQTKQSI

-145 WENSY
+145 WDNSY

-158 YTIWHFLKVCY
+158 YTIWHFLKVCC

-174 YEGHDVMP
+174 YEGNDVMP

-199 GYQEVVHKSVY
+199 GYQEVTHKSVF
-210 VKFQLEDSLNEFLVV
+210 VKFQIQNTDNEFLII

-235 NTAAAVNPEST
+235 NIAAAVNPESI
-246 YIKVQQNEEYYYIG
+246 YIKVEQNQEYYYIA
-260 KNAISFLK
+260 KNTVSFLK
-268 GPFDIIDELKGA
+268 GPYEIVEEIKGET
-280 DLIGREYIGP
+280 LVGMEYIGP
-290 FDDLPVQENV
+290 FDNLTIQKD
-300 KHRVIA
+300 VIHKVIP

-315 GIVHIAPGAGKEDY
+315 GIVHIAPGAGKEVY
-329 VLGKKHQLDIIAP
+329 ALGKKYNLTTIAP

-347 DYIEGFG
+347 DYVDGFDKYTG
-354 KFSGLNVSVVNDLIF
+354 MNVSDVNDEIF

-380 IEQIKHRYPVCW
+380 IEQIVHRYPVCW
-392 RCGEELVFRLVTEWF
+392 RCGEELVFRLVSEWF
-407 IAVDPFRE
+407 ISVDPFRE
-415 QVMDVTRKIKWIPE
+415 QIMDVTRKIRWIPE

-460 KCDECNSFEVIGSEY
+460 KCEDCNEFEVIGSEY
-475 ELKERSVEGWDL
+475 ELKERAIEGWDL

-502 IKCKNCN
+502 IECTNCK
-509 SLVSR
+509 LPLSR

-541 WKKWFPAD
+541 WSKWFPAD

-558 FRNWFYSMLAMSTI
+558 FRNWFYSMLAMSTV
-572 LENTEPYQTVFSYA
+572 LENTEPYQNVFSYA

-633 GFNGSNEVKR
+633 GFNVANEVKR

-657 TYANIDGFVS
+657 TYANIDDFVPS
-667 NTNNTN
+667 QENRKY
-673 ESTNYL
+673 TNYL
-679 DKWIISELN
+679 DRWIISELN
-688 ELIDSVTNNLDNYD
+688 ELVEFVTNNLDNYD
-702 SATASYKVEEFIE
+702 SAAASYKVEEFIE

-729 WKSENDVDKQSA
+729 WKSENDADKQFA
-741 YQSLYQCLYTLC
+741 YQALYECLYTLC

-768 QNLVC
+768 QNLVRT
-773 SHDDSAPVSV
+773 HDNKSPKSV
-783 HLGEWPISD
+783 HLGNWPISD
-792 NRLIETNLSSQ
+792 KNLIDPNLSSQ
-803 VRLTKNL
+803 VRLSKTL
-810 VSLGRSVRQKSGVR
+810 VSLGRSVRQKSGIR
-824 VRQPLS
+824 VRQPIS
-830 KILISGALITDS
+830 QIIISGAFISDN
-842 ELQDYMNKQISEE
+842 ELQEYMNQQITEE
-855 LNVKEVIFDSQSE
+855 LNVKEVVFDNSIE

-875 NLRYDL
+875 NLRFDL

-886 GNDVNL
+886 GNDINL
-892 LAEGLKN
+892 VANTLKN
-899 IDLDIIARKV
+899 MDSDLIAREA
-909 ISEGYVDI
+909 ISKGYVEIDGI
-917 EGFKIAKEELNI
+917 KIDKEEFNI
-929 QIEDISHYS
+929 QIEDISHFS

-944 YVVSLD
+944 YVVSLN
-950 TILDKDLINEGMARE
+950 TTLDENLINEGIARE
-965 FVHNVQNIRKE
+965 FIHNVQNIRKDS
-976 LGFNIEDRITIE
+976 GFNIEDRISIE
-988 FQTDDELTKAIEQF
+988 FEGDEELSKAILQF

-1007 SETLSLSTTQSSID
+1007 SETLALNLQKSNLNKKSDFEST
-1021 NSRSIE
+1021 
-1027 SNILGKSISFYIT
+1027 ILGKSISLNVS
-1040 KVN
+1040 KVH

>member
-1 MFESVNSKPDFLGF
+1 MFEPVNSRPDFIGL
-15 EHEMLKFWDEKN
+15 EYEMMKFWDEES
-27 IINKYLTKNNSSDKT
+27 IVEKYLNKNNDADKK

-126 DKFSDIQTKQSI
+126 DKFSAIQTKQSI

-145 WENSY
+145 WDNSY

-158 YTIWHFLKVCY
+158 YTIWHFLKVCC

-174 YEGHDVMP
+174 YEGNDVMP

-199 GYQEVVHKSVY
+199 GYQEVTHKSVF
-210 VKFQLEDSLNEFLVV
+210 VKFQIQNTDNEFLII

-235 NTAAAVNPEST
+235 NIAAAVNPESI
-246 YIKVQQNEEYYYIG
+246 YIKVEQNQEYYYIA
-260 KNAISFLK
+260 KNTVSFLK
-268 GPFDIIDELKGA
+268 GPYEIVEEIKGET
-280 DLIGREYIGP
+280 LVGMEYIGP
-290 FDDLPVQENV
+290 FDNLTIQKD
-300 KHRVIA
+300 VIHKVIP

-329 VLGKKHQLDIIAP
+329 ALGKKYNLTTIAP

-347 DYIEGFG
+347 DYVDGFDKYTG
-354 KFSGLNVSVVNDLIF
+354 MNVSDVNDEIF

-380 IEQIKHRYPVCW
+380 IEQIVHRYPVCW
-392 RCGEELVFRLVTEWF
+392 RCGEELVFRLVSEWF
-407 IAVDPFRE
+407 ISVDPFRE
-415 QVMDVTRKIKWIPE
+415 QIMDVTRKIRWIPE

-460 KCDECNSFEVIGSEY
+460 KCEDCNEFEVIGSEY
-475 ELKERSVEGWDL
+475 ELKERAIEGWDL

-502 IKCKNCN
+502 IECTNCK
-509 SLVSR
+509 LPLSR

-541 WKKWFPAD
+541 WSKWFPAD

-558 FRNWFYSMLAMSTI
+558 FRNWFYSMLAMSTV
-572 LENTEPYQTVFSYA
+572 LENTEPYQNVFSYA

-633 GFNGSNEVKR
+633 GFNVANEVKR

-657 TYANIDGFVS
+657 TYANIDDFVPS
-667 NTNNTN
+667 QENRKY
-673 ESTNYL
+673 TNYL
-679 DKWIISELN
+679 DRWIISELN
-688 ELIDSVTNNLDNYD
+688 ELVEFVTNNLDNYD
-702 SATASYKVEEFIE
+702 SAAASYKVEEFIE

-729 WKSENDVDKQSA
+729 WKSENDADKQFA
-741 YQSLYQCLYTLC
+741 YQALYECLYTLC

-768 QNLVC
+768 QNLVRT
-773 SHDDSAPVSV
+773 HDNKSPKSV
-783 HLGEWPISD
+783 HLGNWPISD
-792 NRLIETNLSSQ
+792 KNLIDPNLSSQ
-803 VRLTKNL
+803 VRLSKTL
-810 VSLGRSVRQKSGVR
+810 VSLGRSVRQKSGIR
-824 VRQPLS
+824 VRQPIS
-830 KILISGALITDS
+830 QIIISGAFISDN
-842 ELQDYMNKQISEE
+842 ELQEYMNQQITEE
-855 LNVKEVIFDSQSE
+855 LNVKEVVFDNSIE

-875 NLRYDL
+875 NLRFDL

-886 GNDVNL
+886 GNDINL
-892 LAEGLKN
+892 VANTLKN
-899 IDLDIIARKV
+899 MDSDLIAREA
-909 ISEGYVDI
+909 ISKGYVEIDGI
-917 EGFKIAKEELNI
+917 KIDEEFNI
-929 QIEDISHYS
+929 QIEDISHFS

-944 YVVSLD
+944 YVVSLN
-950 TILDKDLINEGMARE
+950 TTLDENLINEGIARE
-965 FVHNVQNIRKE
+965 FIHNVQNIRKDS
-976 LGFNIEDRITIE
+976 GFNIEDRISIE
-988 FQTDDELTKAIEQF
+988 FEGDEELSKAILQF

-1007 SETLSLSTTQSSID
+1007 SETLALNLQKSNLNKKSDFEST
-1021 NSRSIE
+1021 
-1027 SNILGKSISFYIT
+1027 ILGKSISLNVS
-1040 KVN
+1040 KVH

>member
-1 MFESVNSKPDFLGF
+1 MFEPVNSRPDFIGL
-15 EHEMLKFWDEKN
+15 EYEMMKFWDEES
-27 IINKYLTKNNSSDKT
+27 IVQQYLNKNNDADKK

-126 DKFSDIQTKQSI
+126 DKFSGIQTEQSI

-145 WENSY
+145 WDNSY

-174 YEGHDVMP
+174 YEGNDVMP

-199 GYQEVVHKSVY
+199 GYQEVTHKSVF
-210 VKFQLEDSLNEFLVV
+210 VKFQIQNTDNEFLII

-235 NTAAAVNPEST
+235 NIAAAVNPESI
-246 YIKVQQNEEYYYIG
+246 YIKVEQNQEYYYIA
-260 KNAISFLK
+260 KNTVSFLK
-268 GPFDIIDELKGA
+268 GPYEIVEEIKGET
-280 DLIGREYIGP
+280 LVGKEYIGP
-290 FDDLPVQENV
+290 FDNLTIQKE
-300 KHRVIA
+300 VIHKVIP

-329 VLGKKHQLDIIAP
+329 ALGKKYSLTTIAP

-347 DYIEGFG
+347 DYVEGFDKYTG
-354 KFSGLNVSVVNDLIF
+354 MNVSNVNDEIF
-369 NDLKEKNILYK
+369 KELKEKNILYK

-392 RCGEELVFRLVTEWF
+392 RCGEELVFRLVSEWF
-407 IAVDPFRE
+407 ISVDPFRE
-415 QVMDVTRKIKWIPE
+415 QIMDVTRKIKWIPE

-460 KCDECNSFEVIGSEY
+460 KCEECNEFEVIGSEF
-475 ELKERSVEGWDL
+475 ELKERAIEGWDL

-502 IKCKNCN
+502 IDCKSCK
-509 SLVSR
+509 SPLSR

-541 WKKWFPAD
+541 WSKWFPAD

-558 FRNWFYSMLAMSTI
+558 FRNWFYSMLAMSTV
-572 LENTEPYQTVFSYA
+572 LENTEPYQNVFSYA

-633 GFNGSNEVKR
+633 GFNVANEVKR

-657 TYANIDGFVS
+657 TYANIDDFIPS
-667 NTNNTN
+667 QKDRRY
-673 ESTNYL
+673 TNYL
-679 DKWIISELN
+679 DRWIISELN
-688 ELIDSVTNNLDNYD
+688 ELVEFVTNNLDNYD
-702 SATASYKVEEFIE
+702 SAAASYKVEEFIE

-729 WKSENDVDKQSA
+729 WKSENDEDKQLA
-741 YQSLYQCLYTLC
+741 YQALYECLNTLC

-768 QNLVC
+768 QNLVR
-773 SHDDSAPVSV
+773 SHSNQSPKSV
-783 HLGEWPISD
+783 HLGHWPKPDAS
-792 NRLIETNLSSQ
+792 LIEPNLSSQ
-803 VRLTKNL
+803 VRLSKTL
-810 VSLGRSVRQKSGVR
+810 VSLGRSVRQKTGIR
-824 VRQPLS
+824 VRQPIS
-830 KILISGALITDS
+830 QIIISGAFISDN
-842 ELQDYMNKQISEE
+842 ELQEYMNQQISEE
-855 LNVKEVIFDSQSE
+855 LNVKEVIFDNQIE

-886 GNDVNL
+886 GNDINIVAN
-892 LAEGLKN
+892 GLKN
-899 IDLDIIARKV
+899 IDSDLIAREV
-909 ISEGYVDI
+909 ISKGSVQIDGIDI
-917 EGFKIAKEELNI
+917 DKEELNI
-929 QIEDISHYS
+929 QIEDISHFS

-944 YVVSLD
+944 YVVSLN
-950 TILDKDLINEGMARE
+950 TTLDANLINEGIARE
-965 FVHNVQNIRKE
+965 FIHNVQNIRKE
-976 LGFNIEDRITIE
+976 AGFNIEDRISIE
-988 FQTDDELTKAIEQF
+988 FQGERELSEAILQF

-1007 SETLSLSTTQSSID
+1007 SETLALKIE
-1021 NSRSIE
+1021 E
-1027 SNILGKSISFYIT
+1027 SNLNHSGDFKSTILGKEISLNIS
-1040 KVN
+1040 KVI

>member
-1 MFESVNSKPDFLGF
+1 MFEPVNSRPDFIGL
-15 EHEMLKFWDEKN
+15 EYEMMKFWDEES
-27 IINKYLTKNNSSDKT
+27 IVEKYLNKNNDADKK

-126 DKFSDIQTKQSI
+126 DKFSAIQTKQSI

-145 WENSY
+145 WDNSY

-158 YTIWHFLKVCY
+158 YTIWHFLKVCC

-174 YEGHDVMP
+174 YEGNDVMP

-199 GYQEVVHKSVY
+199 GYQEVTHKSVF
-210 VKFQLEDSLNEFLVV
+210 VKFQIQNTDNEFLII

-235 NTAAAVNPEST
+235 NIAAAVNPESI
-246 YIKVQQNEEYYYIG
+246 YIKVEQNQEYYYIA
-260 KNAISFLK
+260 KNTVSFLK
-268 GPFDIIDELKGA
+268 GPYEIVEEIKGET
-280 DLIGREYIGP
+280 LVGMEYIGP
-290 FDDLPVQENV
+290 FDNLTIQKD
-300 KHRVIA
+300 VIHKVIP

-329 VLGKKHQLDIIAP
+329 ALGKKYNLTTIAP

-347 DYIEGFG
+347 DYVDGFDKYTG
-354 KFSGLNVSVVNDLIF
+354 MNVSNVNDEIF

-380 IEQIKHRYPVCW
+380 IEQIVHRYPVCW
-392 RCGEELVFRLVTEWF
+392 RCGEELVFRLVSEWF
-407 IAVDPFRE
+407 ISVDPFRE
-415 QVMDVTRKIKWIPE
+415 QIMDVTRKIRWIPE

-460 KCDECNSFEVIGSEY
+460 KCEDCNEFEVIGSEY
-475 ELKERSVEGWDL
+475 ELKERAIEGWDL

-502 IKCKNCN
+502 IECTNCK
-509 SLVSR
+509 LPLSR

-541 WKKWFPAD
+541 WSKWFPAD

-558 FRNWFYSMLAMSTI
+558 FRNWFYSMLAMSTV
-572 LENTEPYQTVFSYA
+572 LENTEPYQNVFSYA

-633 GFNGSNEVKR
+633 GFNVANEVKR

-657 TYANIDGFVS
+657 TYANIDDFVPS
-667 NTNNTN
+667 QENRKY
-673 ESTNYL
+673 TNYL
-679 DKWIISELN
+679 DRWIISELN
-688 ELIDSVTNNLDNYD
+688 ELVEFVTNNLDNYD
-702 SATASYKVEEFIE
+702 SAAASYKVEEFIE

-729 WKSENDVDKQSA
+729 WKSENDADKQFA
-741 YQSLYQCLYTLC
+741 YQALYECLYTLC

-768 QNLVC
+768 QNLVRT
-773 SHDDSAPVSV
+773 HDNKSPESV
-783 HLGEWPISD
+783 HLGKWPISD
-792 NRLIETNLSSQ
+792 KNLIDPNLSSQ
-803 VRLTKNL
+803 VRLSKTL
-810 VSLGRSVRQKSGVR
+810 VSLGRSVRQKSGIR
-824 VRQPLS
+824 VRQPIS
-830 KILISGALITDS
+830 QIIISGAFISDN
-842 ELQDYMNKQISEE
+842 ELQEYMNQQITEE
-855 LNVKEVIFDSQSE
+855 LNVKEVVFDNSIE

-875 NLRYDL
+875 NLRFDL

-886 GNDVNL
+886 GNDINL
-892 LAEGLKN
+892 VANTLKN
-899 IDLDIIARKV
+899 MDSDLIAREA
-909 ISEGYVDI
+909 ISKGYVEIDGI
-917 EGFKIAKEELNI
+917 KIDKEEFNI
-929 QIEDISHYS
+929 QIEDISHFS

-944 YVVSLD
+944 YVVSLN
-950 TILDKDLINEGMARE
+950 TTLDENLINEGIARE
-965 FVHNVQNIRKE
+965 FIHNVQNIRKDS
-976 LGFNIEDRITIE
+976 GFNIEDRISIE
-988 FQTDDELTKAIEQF
+988 FEGDEELSKAILQF

-1007 SETLSLSTTQSSID
+1007 SETLALNLQKSNLNKKSDFEST
-1021 NSRSIE
+1021 
-1027 SNILGKSISFYIT
+1027 ILGKSISLNVS
-1040 KVN
+1040 KVH

>member
-1 MFESVNSKPDFLGF
+1 MFEPVNSRPDFIGL
-15 EHEMLKFWDEKN
+15 EYEMMKFWDEES
-27 IINKYLTKNNSSDKT
+27 IVEKYLNKNNDADKK

-126 DKFSDIQTKQSI
+126 DKFSAIQTKQSI

-145 WENSY
+145 WDNSY

-158 YTIWHFLKVCY
+158 YTIWHFLKVCC

-174 YEGHDVMP
+174 YEGNDVMP

-199 GYQEVVHKSVY
+199 GYQEVTHKSVF
-210 VKFQLEDSLNEFLVV
+210 VKFQIQNTDNEFLII

-235 NTAAAVNPEST
+235 NIAAAVNPESI
-246 YIKVQQNEEYYYIG
+246 YIKVEQNQEYYYIA
-260 KNAISFLK
+260 KNTVSFLK
-268 GPFDIIDELKGA
+268 GPYEIVEEIKGET
-280 DLIGREYIGP
+280 LVGMEYIGP
-290 FDDLPVQENV
+290 FDNLTIQKE
-300 KHRVIA
+300 VIHKVIP

-329 VLGKKHQLDIIAP
+329 ALGKKYNLTTIAP

-347 DYIEGFG
+347 DYVDGFDKYTG
-354 KFSGLNVSVVNDLIF
+354 MNVSDVNDEIF

-380 IEQIKHRYPVCW
+380 IEQIVHRYPVCW
-392 RCGEELVFRLVTEWF
+392 RCGEELVFRLVSEWF
-407 IAVDPFRE
+407 ISVDPFRE
-415 QVMDVTRKIKWIPE
+415 QIMDVTRKIRWIPE

-460 KCDECNSFEVIGSEY
+460 KCEDCNEFEVIGSEY
-475 ELKERSVEGWDL
+475 ELKERAIEGWDL

-502 IKCKNCN
+502 IECTNCK
-509 SLVSR
+509 LPLSR

-541 WKKWFPAD
+541 WSKWFPAD

-558 FRNWFYSMLAMSTI
+558 FRNWFYSMLAMSTV
-572 LENTEPYQTVFSYA
+572 LENTEPYQNVFSYA

-633 GFNGSNEVKR
+633 GFNVANEVKR

-657 TYANIDGFVS
+657 TYANIDDFVPS
-667 NTNNTN
+667 QENRKY
-673 ESTNYL
+673 TNYL
-679 DKWIISELN
+679 DRWIISELN
-688 ELIDSVTNNLDNYD
+688 ELVEFVTNNLDNYD
-702 SATASYKVEEFIE
+702 SAAASYKVEEFIE

-729 WKSENDVDKQSA
+729 WKSENDADKQFA
-741 YQSLYQCLYTLC
+741 YQALYECLYTLC

-768 QNLVC
+768 QNLVRT
-773 SHDDSAPVSV
+773 HDNKSPKSV
-783 HLGEWPISD
+783 HLGNWPISD
-792 NRLIETNLSSQ
+792 KNLIDPNLSSQ
-803 VRLTKNL
+803 VRLSKTL
-810 VSLGRSVRQKSGVR
+810 VSLGRSVRQKSGIR
-824 VRQPLS
+824 VRQPIS
-830 KILISGALITDS
+830 QIIISGAFISDN
-842 ELQDYMNKQISEE
+842 ELQEYMNQQITEE
-855 LNVKEVIFDSQSE
+855 LNVKEVVFDNSIE

-875 NLRYDL
+875 NLRFDL

-886 GNDVNL
+886 GNDINL
-892 LAEGLKN
+892 VANTLKN
-899 IDLDIIARKV
+899 MDSDLIAREA
-909 ISEGYVDI
+909 ISKGYVEIDGI
-917 EGFKIAKEELNI
+917 KIDKEEFNI
-929 QIEDISHYS
+929 QIEDISHFS

-944 YVVSLD
+944 YVVSLN
-950 TILDKDLINEGMARE
+950 TTLDENLINEGIARE
-965 FVHNVQNIRKE
+965 FIHNVQNIRKDS
-976 LGFNIEDRITIE
+976 GFNIEDRISIE
-988 FQTDDELTKAIEQF
+988 FEGDEELSKAILQF

-1007 SETLSLSTTQSSID
+1007 SETLALNLQKSNLNKKSDFEST
-1021 NSRSIE
+1021 
-1027 SNILGKSISFYIT
+1027 ILGKSISLNVS
-1040 KVN
+1040 KVH

>member
-1 MFESVNSKPDFLGF
+1 MFEPVNSRPDFIGL
-15 EHEMLKFWDEKN
+15 EYEMMKFWDEES
-27 IINKYLTKNNSSDKT
+27 IVEKYLNKNNDADKK

-126 DKFSDIQTKQSI
+126 DKFSAIQTKQSI

-145 WENSY
+145 WDNSY

-174 YEGHDVMP
+174 YEGNDVMP

-199 GYQEVVHKSVY
+199 GYQEVTHKSVF
-210 VKFQLEDSLNEFLVV
+210 VKFQIQNTDDEFLII

-235 NTAAAVNPEST
+235 NIAAAVNPESI
-246 YIKVQQNEEYYYIG
+246 YIKVEQNQEYYYIA
-260 KNAISFLK
+260 KNTVSFLK
-268 GPFDIIDELKGA
+268 DPYEIVEEIKGET
-280 DLIGREYIGP
+280 LVGMEYIGP
-290 FDDLPVQENV
+290 FDNLTIQKD
-300 KHRVIA
+300 VIHKVIP

-329 VLGKKHQLDIIAP
+329 ALGKKYNLTTIAP

-347 DYIEGFG
+347 DYVDGFDKYTG
-354 KFSGLNVSVVNDLIF
+354 MNVSNVNDEIF

-380 IEQIKHRYPVCW
+380 IEQIVHRYPVCW
-392 RCGEELVFRLVTEWF
+392 RCGEELVFRLVSEWF
-407 IAVDPFRE
+407 ISVDPFRE
-415 QVMDVTRKIKWIPE
+415 QIMDVTRKIRWIPE

-460 KCDECNSFEVIGSEY
+460 KCEDCNEFEVIGSEY
-475 ELKERSVEGWDL
+475 ELKERAIEGWDL

-502 IKCKNCN
+502 IECTNCK
-509 SLVSR
+509 LPLSR

-541 WKKWFPAD
+541 WSKWFPAD

-558 FRNWFYSMLAMSTI
+558 FRNWFYSMLAMSTV
-572 LENTEPYQTVFSYA
+572 LENTEPYQNVFSYA

-633 GFNGSNEVKR
+633 GFNVANEVKR

-657 TYANIDGFVS
+657 TYANIDDFVPS
-667 NTNNTN
+667 Q
-673 ESTNYL
+673 EKRKYTNYL
-679 DKWIISELN
+679 DRWIISELN
-688 ELIDSVTNNLDNYD
+688 ELVEFVTNNLDNYD
-702 SATASYKVEEFIE
+702 SAAASYKVEEFIE

-729 WKSENDVDKQSA
+729 WKSENDADKQFA
-741 YQSLYQCLYTLC
+741 YQALYECLYTLC

-768 QNLVC
+768 QNLVRT
-773 SHDDSAPVSV
+773 HDNKSPKSV
-783 HLGEWPISD
+783 HLGNWPISD
-792 NRLIETNLSSQ
+792 KNLIDPNLSSQ
-803 VRLTKNL
+803 VRLSKTL
-810 VSLGRSVRQKSGVR
+810 VSLGRSVRQKSGIR
-824 VRQPLS
+824 VRQPIS
-830 KILISGALITDS
+830 QIIISGAFISDN
-842 ELQDYMNKQISEE
+842 ELQEYMNQQITEE
-855 LNVKEVIFDSQSE
+855 LNVKEVVFDNSIE

-875 NLRYDL
+875 NLRFDL

-886 GNDVNL
+886 GNDINL
-892 LAEGLKN
+892 VANTLKN
-899 IDLDIIARKV
+899 MDSDLIAREA
-909 ISEGYVDI
+909 ISKGYVEIDGI
-917 EGFKIAKEELNI
+917 KIDKEEFNI
-929 QIEDISHYS
+929 QIEDISHFS

-944 YVVSLD
+944 YVVSLN
-950 TILDKDLINEGMARE
+950 TTLDENLINEGIARE
-965 FVHNVQNIRKE
+965 FIHNVQNIRKDS
-976 LGFNIEDRITIE
+976 GFNIEDRISIE
-988 FQTDDELTKAIEQF
+988 FEGDEELSKAILQF

-1007 SETLSLSTTQSSID
+1007 SETLALNLQKSNLNKKSDFEST
-1021 NSRSIE
+1021 
-1027 SNILGKSISFYIT
+1027 ILGKSISLNVS
-1040 KVN
+1040 KVH

>member
-1 MFESVNSKPDFLGF
+1 MFEPVNSRPDFIGL
-15 EHEMLKFWDEKN
+15 EYEMMKFWDEES
-27 IINKYLTKNNSSDKT
+27 IVEKYLNKNNDADKK

-126 DKFSDIQTKQSI
+126 DKFSAIQTKQSI

-145 WENSY
+145 WDNSY

-158 YTIWHFLKVCY
+158 YTIWHFLKVCC

-174 YEGHDVMP
+174 YEGNDVMP
-182 WCRRCGTG
+182 WCRRCGTV

-199 GYQEVVHKSVY
+199 GYQEVTHKSVF
-210 VKFQLEDSLNEFLVV
+210 VKFQIQNTDNEFLII

-235 NTAAAVNPEST
+235 NIAAAVNPESI
-246 YIKVQQNEEYYYIG
+246 YIKVEQNQEYYYIA
-260 KNAISFLK
+260 KNTVSFLK
-268 GPFDIIDELKGA
+268 GPYEIVEEIKGET
-280 DLIGREYIGP
+280 LVGMEYIGP
-290 FDDLPVQENV
+290 FDNLTIQKD
-300 KHRVIA
+300 VIHKVIP

-329 VLGKKHQLDIIAP
+329 ALGKKYNLTTIAP

-347 DYIEGFG
+347 DYVDGFDKYTG
-354 KFSGLNVSVVNDLIF
+354 MNVSNVNDEIF

-380 IEQIKHRYPVCW
+380 IEQIVHRYPVCW
-392 RCGEELVFRLVTEWF
+392 RCGEELVFRLVSEWF
-407 IAVDPFRE
+407 ISVDPFRE
-415 QVMDVTRKIKWIPE
+415 QIMDVTRKIRWIPE

-460 KCDECNSFEVIGSEY
+460 KCEDCNEFEVIGSEY
-475 ELKERSVEGWDL
+475 ELKERAIEGWDL

-502 IKCKNCN
+502 IECTNCK
-509 SLVSR
+509 LPLSR

-541 WKKWFPAD
+541 WSKWFPAD

-558 FRNWFYSMLAMSTI
+558 FRNWFYSMLAMSTV
-572 LENTEPYQTVFSYA
+572 LENTEPYQNVFSYA

-633 GFNGSNEVKR
+633 GFNVANEVKR

-657 TYANIDGFVS
+657 TYANIDDFVPS
-667 NTNNTN
+667 QENRKY
-673 ESTNYL
+673 TNYL
-679 DKWIISELN
+679 DRWIISELN
-688 ELIDSVTNNLDNYD
+688 ELVEFVTNNLDNYD
-702 SATASYKVEEFIE
+702 SAAASYKVEEFIE

-729 WKSENDVDKQSA
+729 WKSENDADKQFA
-741 YQSLYQCLYTLC
+741 YQALYECLYTLC

-768 QNLVC
+768 QNLVRT
-773 SHDDSAPVSV
+773 HDNKSPKSV
-783 HLGEWPISD
+783 HLGNWPISD
-792 NRLIETNLSSQ
+792 KNLIDPNLSSQ
-803 VRLTKNL
+803 VRLSKTL
-810 VSLGRSVRQKSGVR
+810 VSLGRSVRQKSGIR
-824 VRQPLS
+824 VRQPIS
-830 KILISGALITDS
+830 QIIISGAFISDN
-842 ELQDYMNKQISEE
+842 ELQEYMNQQITEE
-855 LNVKEVIFDSQSE
+855 LNVKEVVFDNSIE

-875 NLRYDL
+875 NLRFDL

-886 GNDVNL
+886 GNDINL
-892 LAEGLKN
+892 VANTLKN
-899 IDLDIIARKV
+899 MDSDLIAREA
-909 ISEGYVDI
+909 ISKGYVEIDGI
-917 EGFKIAKEELNI
+917 KIDKEEFNI
-929 QIEDISHYS
+929 QIEDISHFS

-944 YVVSLD
+944 YVVSLN
-950 TILDKDLINEGMARE
+950 TTLDENLINEGIARE
-965 FVHNVQNIRKE
+965 FIHNVQNIRKDS
-976 LGFNIEDRITIE
+976 GFNIEDRISIE
-988 FQTDDELTKAIEQF
+988 FEGDEELSKAILQF

-1007 SETLSLSTTQSSID
+1007 SETLALNLQKSNLNKKSDFEST
-1021 NSRSIE
+1021 
-1027 SNILGKSISFYIT
+1027 ILGKSISLNVS
-1040 KVN
+1040 KVH

>member
-1 MFESVNSKPDFLGF
+1 MFEPVNSRPDFIGL
-15 EHEMLKFWDEKN
+15 EYEMMKFWDEES
-27 IINKYLTKNNSSDKT
+27 IVEKYLNKNNDADKK

-126 DKFSDIQTKQSI
+126 DKFSAIQTKQSI

-145 WENSY
+145 WDNSY

-158 YTIWHFLKVCY
+158 YTIWHFLKVCC

-174 YEGHDVMP
+174 YEGNDVMP

-199 GYQEVVHKSVY
+199 GYQEVTHKSVF
-210 VKFQLEDSLNEFLVV
+210 VKFQIQNTDNEFLII

-235 NTAAAVNPEST
+235 NIAAAVNPESI
-246 YIKVQQNEEYYYIG
+246 YIKVEQNQEYYYIA
-260 KNAISFLK
+260 KNTVSFLK
-268 GPFDIIDELKGA
+268 GPYEIVEEIKGET
-280 DLIGREYIGP
+280 LVGMEYIGP
-290 FDDLPVQENV
+290 FDNLTIQKD
-300 KHRVIA
+300 VIHKVIP

-329 VLGKKHQLDIIAP
+329 ALGKKYNLTTIAP

-347 DYIEGFG
+347 DYVDGFDKYTG
-354 KFSGLNVSVVNDLIF
+354 MNVSDVNDEIF

-380 IEQIKHRYPVCW
+380 IEQIVHRYPVCW
-392 RCGEELVFRLVTEWF
+392 RCGEELVFRLVSEWF
-407 IAVDPFRE
+407 ISVDPFRE
-415 QVMDVTRKIKWIPE
+415 QIMDVTRKIRWIPE

-460 KCDECNSFEVIGSEY
+460 KCEDCNEFEVIGSEY
-475 ELKERSVEGWDL
+475 ELKERAIEGWDL

-502 IKCKNCN
+502 IECTNCK
-509 SLVSR
+509 LPLSR

-541 WKKWFPAD
+541 WSKWFPAD

-558 FRNWFYSMLAMSTI
+558 FRNWFYYMLAMSTV
-572 LENTEPYQTVFSYA
+572 LENTEPYQNVFSYA

-633 GFNGSNEVKR
+633 GFNVANEVKR

-657 TYANIDGFVS
+657 TYANIDDFVPS
-667 NTNNTN
+667 QENRKY
-673 ESTNYL
+673 TNYL
-679 DKWIISELN
+679 DRWIISELN
-688 ELIDSVTNNLDNYD
+688 ELVEFVTNNLDNYD
-702 SATASYKVEEFIE
+702 SAAASYKVEEFIE

-729 WKSENDVDKQSA
+729 WKSENDADKQFA
-741 YQSLYQCLYTLC
+741 YQALYECLYTLC

-768 QNLVC
+768 QNLVRT
-773 SHDDSAPVSV
+773 HDNKSPKSV
-783 HLGEWPISD
+783 HLGNWPISD
-792 NRLIETNLSSQ
+792 KNLIDPNLSSQ
-803 VRLTKNL
+803 VRLSKTL
-810 VSLGRSVRQKSGVR
+810 VSLGRSVRQKSGIR
-824 VRQPLS
+824 VRQPIS
-830 KILISGALITDS
+830 QIIISGAFISDN
-842 ELQDYMNKQISEE
+842 ELQEYMNQQITEE
-855 LNVKEVIFDSQSE
+855 LNVKEVVFDNSIE

-875 NLRYDL
+875 NLRFDL

-886 GNDVNL
+886 GNDINL
-892 LAEGLKN
+892 VANTLKN
-899 IDLDIIARKV
+899 MDSDLIAREA
-909 ISEGYVDI
+909 ISKGYVEIDGI
-917 EGFKIAKEELNI
+917 KIDKEEFNI
-929 QIEDISHYS
+929 QIEDISHFS

-944 YVVSLD
+944 YVVSLN
-950 TILDKDLINEGMARE
+950 TTLDENLINEGIARE
-965 FVHNVQNIRKE
+965 FIHNVQNIRKDS
-976 LGFNIEDRITIE
+976 GFNIEDRISIE
-988 FQTDDELTKAIEQF
+988 FEGDEELSKAILQF

-1007 SETLSLSTTQSSID
+1007 SETLALNLQKSNLNKKSDFEST
-1021 NSRSIE
+1021 
-1027 SNILGKSISFYIT
+1027 ILGKSISLNVS
-1040 KVN
+1040 KVH